1 MNSAQNVPQPETN
14 PRTILQAICARHG
27 FDLAQSNF
35 NKETPEAGESAG
47 LGEGAPAGGEELIAL
62 RIDPSTTPH
71 YSSNDASILESVVES
86 ASQIQQLA
94 ERLSVKE
101 DELYQNEELL
111 ELRISEWEAATEV
124 QEKDFEMRVKH
135 LSQQA
140 SQVNCQQLHLMK
152 LQSDIVKSYE
162 AVRAAIETLIVNP
175 ENEDDVPEACKTL
188 KFELA
193 GRFDYIVHRWEHLSE
208 LIKKTRLTQQ
218 AEQSE
223 ADWTNWLAG

>member
-35 NKETPEAGESAG
+35 KKEISEDIDRAD
-47 LGEGAPAGGEELIAL
+47 LGDWGAEGGEELIAL
-62 RIDPSTTPH
+62 RIDPSTTPQ
-71 YSSNDASILESVVES
+71 YSSRDASILESVVES

-101 DELYQNEELL
+101 DELCQGEELL
-111 ELRISEWEAATEV
+111 SLRINEWEAATEI
-124 QEKDFEMRVKH
+124 QEKDFETRSQQ

-140 SQVNCQQLHLMK
+140 SQVSCQQLHLMK
-152 LQSDIVKSYE
+152 LQSDIVKSYDS
-162 AVRAAIETLIVNP
+162 VRAAIETLIENP
-175 ENEDDVPEACKTL
+175 ESESETLAACKTL
-188 KFELA
+188 KFELG
-193 GRFDYIVHRWEHLSE
+193 GRFDYIAHRWEHLSE
-208 LIKKTRLTQQ
+208 LMKKMRLTQQ

-223 ADWTNWLAG
+223 SDWANWLAS